1 MKKFSLRFLA
11 SDKIFYEGPCES
23 LMVPLTDGLYGVMA
37 DHTDMMGAILPGEAI
52 LRIPDGDPA
61 AEKFG
66 GESLVQVVVGR
77 GLIKVEEGKVLVLVD
92 TAELP
97 SEIDENRARRAAE
110 KAAEELLQKQGVRE
124 FMIAQ
129 NELSR
134 AMARLKYK
142 NHSIK

>member
-1 MKKFSLRFLA
+1 MKRFSLRFLA

-23 LMVPLTDGLYGVMA
+23 LMVPLTDGLYGVQA
-37 DHTDMMGAILPGEAI
+37 SHTDMMGAILPGEAI
-52 LRIPDGDPA
+52 LRIPEG
-61 AEKFG
+61 EKFD
-66 GESLVQVVVGR
+66 GETLVQVIVGR
-77 GLIKVEEGKVLVLVD
+77 GLIKVEDGKVLVLVD

-110 KAAEELLQKQGVRE
+110 KAAEELLQKQGVKE
-124 FMIAQ
+124 YMIAQ

-142 NHSIK
+142 NHTIK

>member
-11 SDKIFYEGPCES
+11 SDRVFYEGPCES
-23 LMVPLTDGLYGVMA
+23 LMVPLTDGLYGVQA
-37 DHTDMMGAILPGEAI
+37 DHTDMMGAIIAGEAI
-52 LRIPDGDPA
+52 LRIPAG
-61 AEKFG
+61 EKFN
-66 GESLVQVVVGR
+66 GETLVQVIVGR
-77 GLIKVEEGKVLVLVD
+77 GLIKIEKGTVLVLTD

-110 KAAEELLQKQGVRE
+110 KAAEELRQKQGVRE

>member
-1 MKKFSLRFLA
+1 MNRFSLRFLA

-23 LMVPLTDGLYGVMA
+23 LMVPLTDGLYGVQA
-37 DHTDMMGAILPGEAI
+37 GHTDMMGAILPGEAI
-52 LRIPDGDPA
+52 LRIPAG
-61 AEKFG
+61 EKFA
-66 GESLVQVVVGR
+66 GETLVQVIVGR
-77 GLIKVEEGKVLVLVD
+77 GLIKVEDGKVLVLVD

-110 KAAEELLQKQGVRE
+110 KAAEELLQKQGVKE
-124 FMIAQ
+124 YMIAQ

-142 NHSIK
+142 NHTIK